1 MVYQT
6 LIVEQRYF
14 EIVSVLS
21 LHRTNFLKPQSA
33 ISHIFFLAYL
43 KSYEYVK
50 KYDAVNIKI
59 YCKVCIKCSSVFKI
73 TEVLVE

>member
-6 LIVEQRYF
+6 LIVEQRYL

-33 ISHIFFLAYL
+33 ISHIFLAYL
-43 KSYEYVK
+43 KSYEYVN

>member
-6 LIVEQRYF
+6 LIVEQRYL

-21 LHRTNFLKPQSA
+21 LHRTNVLKPQSA
-33 ISHIFFLAYL
+33 ISHIFLAYL
-43 KSYEYVK
+43 KSYEYVN
-50 KYDAVNIKI
+50 KYVAVNIKI
-59 YCKVCIKCSSVFKI
+59 NCKVCIKCSSVFKI